1 MARNGVHMTSSKN
14 NFLQVKT
21 KHQTKP
27 DNNNVG
33 RCHVLLPPSKEESNS
48 KKRSTNPIAVAYAD
62 EIKQVCLDDYNE
74 QVVITEPGKGRLVV
88 VSLAFLRRG
97 RVAWQLLNN
106 KLYIEPGEKRP
117 PGTLESFGLFY
128 ADHGNP

>member
-1 MARNGVHMTSSKN
+1 MGAAGTELGAQRSVHDVIKK

-27 DNNNVG
+27 DNNNFWT
-33 RCHVLLPPSKEESNS
+33 LPRDSSS
-48 KKRSTNPIAVAYAD
+48 KKRSTNPITVAYTD
-62 EIKQVCLDDYNE
+62 EIEQVCLDDYNE
-74 QVVITEPGKGRLVV
+74 QVIIGPG
-88 VSLAFLRRG
+88 SLAFLRRG
-97 RVAWQLLNN
+97 RVAQQLLNN

-117 PGTLESFGLFY
+117 PGTLESFSRLFY